1 MRKASPE
8 DVRQLVE
15 LMTEFYMEAGYPL
28 NRQRA
33 GEAFATL
40 LADNRLGSVWL
51 IEADAQIVGYLVL
64 TICFSME
71 NGGLIAVLD
80 DFYIRAAFRGA
91 GLGTKALAEMRDFC
105 SSNNLRAV
113 SVEVARANAAAQKVY
128 RRTGF
133 AETDRQLLTLRLAD
147 PTHVG

>member
-1 MRKASPE
+1 MRKASPD
-8 DVRQLVE
+8 DVQQLVE
-15 LMTEFYMEAGYPL
+15 LMTEFYTEAGYPL

-33 GEAFATL
+33 GGAFATL
-40 LADNRLGSVWL
+40 LADERLGSVWL

-91 GLGTKALAEMRDFC
+91 GLGTKALAEMREFC
-105 SSNNLRAV
+105 LSHNLRAV
-113 SVEVARANAAAQKVY
+113 SVEVARANASAQKAY